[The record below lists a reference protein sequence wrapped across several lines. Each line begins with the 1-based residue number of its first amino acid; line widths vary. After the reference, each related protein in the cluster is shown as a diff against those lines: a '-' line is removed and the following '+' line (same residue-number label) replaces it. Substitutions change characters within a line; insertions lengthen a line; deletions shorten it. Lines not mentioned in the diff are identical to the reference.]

1 MSYTQPLLSLVL
13 LMLTIGAW
21 RYWKSERPRKPY
33 LMLAGIL
40 GLFLLSW
47 PPAAWLLAQPL
58 EGRYER
64 QAFPKD
70 EAAAIVVLSGNVKPP
85 LPERPV
91 AVVDYDAYERCFYAA
106 WLYKNWRK
114 LPVLA
119 CGGVGPQ
126 KGEAF
131 AVTMQRLLEAE
142 GVPASQAWIEGK
154 SQSTLEN
161 AKYAA
166 EVLRARGISR
176 VVLVTEAL
184 HMPRAER
191 CFRKQGIYV
200 VPAPCCFF
208 RLRLDWQHFLPGWR
222 AIERNELVLHEFVG
236 LAWYRMRGWI

>member
-1 MSYTQPLLSLVL
+1 MSYTQPMLSLVL
-13 LMLTIGAW
+13 LMLTIGVW
-21 RYWKSERPRKPY
+21 RHRKSERGRKPY
-33 LMLAGIL
+33 LIL
-40 GLFLLSW
+40 TGVIGLFLLSW
-47 PPAAWLLAQPL
+47 PPVAWLLAHPL
-58 EGRYER
+58 EGRYAR
-64 QAFPKD
+64 QPFPME

-85 LPERPV
+85 LPERPTP
-91 AVVDYDAYERCFYAA
+91 VVDHDTYERCYYAA
-106 WLYKNWRK
+106 WLYKNWRQ

-126 KGEAF
+126 GGEAF
-131 AVTMQRLLEAE
+131 AVTMQRLLETA
-142 GVPASQAWIEGK
+142 GVPASQAWIEVR
-154 SQSTLEN
+154 SRSTLEN

-208 RLRLDWQHFLPGWR
+208 RLRPDWEHFIPGWR